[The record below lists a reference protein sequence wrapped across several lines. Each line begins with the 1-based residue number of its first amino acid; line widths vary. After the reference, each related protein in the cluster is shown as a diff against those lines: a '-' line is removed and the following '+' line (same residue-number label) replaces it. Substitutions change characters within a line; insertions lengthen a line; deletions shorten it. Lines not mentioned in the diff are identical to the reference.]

1 MTSENLKDTIMWF
14 EDKIKDNDFPS
25 DGLVILYDDIAYGD
39 SLGRTAKF
47 PRNSMA
53 FKWTDETAVTHLE
66 RLNGVRQGQD

>member
-39 SLGRTAKF
+39 SL
-47 PRNSMA
+47 
-53 FKWTDETAVTHLE
+53 EE
-66 RLNGVRQGQD
+66 RLSFHVIQWHLSGLMRQP

>member
-1 MTSENLKDTIMWF
+1 MWF

-25 DGLVILYDDIAYGD
+25 DGLVILYGDIAYGD

-53 FKWTDETAVTHLE
+53 FKWTDE
-66 RLNGVRQGQD
+66 D